1 MRGQQKQFTSGAKSN
16 SHLVQRARAA
26 MSRALANSSRF
37 KVGVALLAKNKRVYQ
52 GCNIETIT
60 SNLGICAER
69 VALFKALSEGE
80 REFRAMAIVASS
92 GQVCTPCGVCR
103 QLLWEFAPG
112 LKIIMMDRHGRIL
125 VREIHDLLPLPFDRS
140 ALRKS
145 TPKP

>member
-1 MRGQQKQFTSGAKSN
+1 VNKKVNA
-16 SHLVQRARAA
+16 HLVQQAKAA
-26 MSRALANSSRF
+26 MDRALANSSKFR
-37 KVGVALLAKNKRVYQ
+37 VGVALQAKNKKIYQ

-80 REFRAMAIVASS
+80 REFSAIAIVASS

-112 LKIIMMDRHGRIL
+112 LEVIMVDRHGHSLIKQ
-125 VREIHDLLPLPFDRS
+125 VRDLLPIPFDRS
-140 ALRKS
+140 TLRKS
-145 TPKP
+145 SE

>member
-1 MRGQQKQFTSGAKSN
+1 MRGQQKQFTSNAKSN
-16 SHLVQRARAA
+16 SHLVQLARAA
-26 MSRALANSSRF
+26 MDRALANSSRF
-37 KVGVALLAKNKRVYQ
+37 KVGVALQAKNKKIYQ

-80 REFRAMAIVASS
+80 REFTALAIVASS

-112 LKIIMMDRHGRIL
+112 LKIVMMDRHGRTL
-125 VREIHDLLPLPFDRS
+125 EREIHDLLPFPFDRS
-140 ALRKS
+140 ALKKS
-145 TPKP
+145 TS

>member
-1 MRGQQKQFTSGAKSN
+1 MSAQKRQSLLSGKSN
-16 SHLVQRARAA
+16 THLVRQAKAA
-26 MSRALANSSRF
+26 MNVALANSSRF
-37 KVGVALLAKNKRVYQ
+37 KVGVALQAKNKKIYR

-80 REFRAMAIVASS
+80 REFTALAIVASS

-112 LKIIMMDRHGRIL
+112 LEVIMMDHHGRTL

-140 ALRKS
+140 ILKKS
-145 TPKP
+145 TS

>member
-1 MRGQQKQFTSGAKSN
+1 MSAQKRQSLLSGKSN
-16 SHLVQRARAA
+16 THLVRQAKAA
-26 MSRALANSSRF
+26 MDVALANSSRF
-37 KVGVALLAKNKRVYQ
+37 KVGVALQAKNKKIYR

-80 REFRAMAIVASS
+80 REFTALAIVASS

-112 LKIIMMDRHGRIL
+112 LQIVMMDHHGRTL

-140 ALRKS
+140 ALKKS
-145 TPKP
+145 TP

>member
-1 MRGQQKQFTSGAKSN
+1 MN
-16 SHLVQRARAA
+16 
-26 MSRALANSSRF
+26 RALANSSRF
-37 KVGVALLAKNKRVYQ
+37 KVGVALQAKNKRVYQ

-145 TPKP
+145 TP

>member
-1 MRGQQKQFTSGAKSN
+1 MD
-16 SHLVQRARAA
+16 
-26 MSRALANSSRF
+26 RALANSSNFR
-37 KVGVALLAKNKRVYQ
+37 VGVALQAKNEKIYQ

-80 REFRAMAIVASS
+80 REFTAIAIVASS

-112 LKIIMMDRHGRIL
+112 LEVIMVDRHGHTLIKQMR
-125 VREIHDLLPLPFDRS
+125 DLLPIPFDRS
-140 ALRKS
+140 TLRKS
-145 TPKP
+145 SE

>member
-1 MRGQQKQFTSGAKSN
+1 MRREQNQSALGGKGN
-16 SHLVQRARAA
+16 SRLVQQAMEARD
-26 MSRALANSSRF
+26 RALANSSSF
-37 KVGVALLAKNKRVYQ
+37 KVGAALQANNKKIYL

-80 REFRAMAIVASS
+80 RQFRALAIVASS

-112 LKIIMMDRHGRIL
+112 LKIIMMDNQGRIL
-125 VREIHDLLPLPFDRS
+125 LREIRDLLPLPFDRS
-140 ALRKS
+140 VLKKAR
-145 TPKP
+145 T